1 MLSKKIEAYM
11 IQSNYFETNEDLKE
25 HFHSLINWDE
35 IVNIYE
41 HGFADAKLYE
51 QSKDSRLEMAP
62 TSVGE
67 AIAYYEEILKS
78 CGEISGIY
86 VSQVAQEVDW
96 EGLAY
101 ENGQVKHPQAMVD
114 VVKKY
119 HEAGLGPVAFK
130 RKFGGLGVPNTIK
143 AMIAEIMYRSDSSI
157 TIAVGSMGLA
167 AILERCASEEMQ
179 NEWIPKLISKHYCVT
194 MGLSEPDFGSDLPNV
209 ATKAIKKG
217 EDWYITGTKRFQTVA
232 CGLNGDPAITLTLA
246 RNGSSES
253 GARGL
258 SFYIVENKDYSIQ
271 GIEKKLGIKA
281 SATCE
286 VVYENS
292 KAQLVGKEG
301 YGLVKYV
308 MGMLNGARLSVSSQ
322 GTGIATAAYEEAKK
336 YANERIQ
343 FGKPIITIPAVKRM
357 LDRMEREIAAMR
369 CLMVEAAYSVD
380 KYYWTEDIKNLDP
393 NSPEAKD
400 AKFWEKVANTLTPIS
415 KYFNSETCNDLVYD
429 ALQVFGGAGYTEEYD
444 LARLYRDARIT
455 NIYDG
460 TTQIQVNAAI
470 GGITSGMSHT
480 GIFRA
485 YLEHISKDFSS
496 SSTLNRVRTN
506 FEELVETW
514 KKFSESQVREK
525 YAFEVVESAAR
536 LVVGYLMERAA
547 HRSQGERKLIR
558 QTWCKEYHIDSL
570 AITSGN
576 LIRLQEMVL

>member
-1 MLSKKIEAYM
+1 M
-11 IQSNYFETNEDLKE
+11 IQSNYYQTNEDLKE
-25 HFHSLINWDE
+25 HFQSLIDWNE

-41 HGFADAKLYE
+41 NNFADAKLYIE
-51 QSKDSRLEMAP
+51 TKNPKLEMAP
-62 TSVGE
+62 SSVDE
-67 AIAYYEEILKS
+67 AIAFYEEILNS
-78 CGEISGIY
+78 CGEISGMY

-96 EGLAY
+96 EGLTY
-101 ENGQVKHPQAMVD
+101 ENGVVKHPQAMVD
-114 VVKKY
+114 VIHKY
-119 HEAGLGPVAFK
+119 HEAGLGPSGFK
-130 RKFGGLGVPNTIK
+130 RKFGGLGVPNIIK
-143 AMIAEIMYRSDSSI
+143 AMIAELMYRSDSSI

-167 AILERCASEEMQ
+167 SILERCATEEMQ
-179 NEWIPKLISKHYCVT
+179 NEWIPKIISNHYSVT

-209 ATKAIKKG
+209 ATKAVKKG
-217 EDWYITGTKRFQTVA
+217 DEWFITGTKRYQTMA
-232 CGLNGDPAITLTLA
+232 CGLNGEPGLTLTLA
-246 RNGSSES
+246 RNGSPES

-292 KAQLVGKEG
+292 KAHLVGKEG
-301 YGLVKYV
+301 FGLVKYV

-336 YANERIQ
+336 YAMERIQ
-343 FGKPIITIPAVKRM
+343 FGKPIITIPAVKKL

-380 KYYWTEDIKNLDP
+380 KYYWTEDLKNLDP
-393 NSPEAKD
+393 ASKEAKE

-470 GGITSGMSHT
+470 GGITSGMSQT
-480 GIFRA
+480 GVFRA
-485 YLEHISKDFSS
+485 YLDHLSKDFSS
-496 SSTLNRVRTN
+496 PSTLQKVRGT
-506 FEELVETW
+506 FEEIVETW
-514 KKFSESQVREK
+514 KNLTETPVREK

-536 LVVGYLMERAA
+536 LIEGYLMERAA
-547 HRSQGERKLIR
+547 HRSKGEKKSIR
-558 QTWCKEYHIDSL
+558 QAWCKEYHVDSL
-570 AITSGN
+570 AIVTGN
-576 LIRLQEMVL
+576 LIRLQEMVK

>member
-1 MLSKKIEAYM
+1 M
-11 IQSNYFETNEDLKE
+11 IQSNYYQTNEDLKE
-25 HFHSLINWDE
+25 HFQSLIDWNE

-41 HGFADAKLYE
+41 NNFEDAKLYTE
-51 QSKDSRLEMAP
+51 TKNQRLEMAP
-62 TSVGE
+62 SSVEE
-67 AIAYYEEILKS
+67 AIAFYEEILNS
-78 CGEISGIY
+78 CGEISGMY

-96 EGLAY
+96 EGLSY
-101 ENGQVKHPQAMVD
+101 ENGVVKHPQAMVD
-114 VVKKY
+114 VIHKY
-119 HEAGLGPVAFK
+119 QEAGLGPSGFK
-130 RKFGGLGVPNTIK
+130 RKYGGLGVPNIIK
-143 AMIAEIMYRSDSSI
+143 AMIAELMYRSDSSI

-167 AILERCASEEMQ
+167 SILERCATDEMK
-179 NEWIPKLISKHYCVT
+179 NEWIPKIISNHYSVT

-209 ATKAIKKG
+209 ATKAVKKG
-217 EDWYITGTKRFQTVA
+217 EEWFITGTKRYQTMA
-232 CGLNGDPAITLTLA
+232 CGLNGEPGLTLTLA
-246 RNGSSES
+246 RNGSPES

-292 KAQLVGKEG
+292 KAHLVGKEG
-301 YGLVKYV
+301 FGLVKYV

-336 YANERIQ
+336 YAMERIQ
-343 FGKPIITIPAVKRM
+343 FGKPIITIPAVKRL

-380 KYYWTEDIKNLDP
+380 KYYWFEDLKNLDP
-393 NSPEAKD
+393 ASNEAKE

-470 GGITSGMSHT
+470 GGITSGMSQT
-480 GIFRA
+480 GVFRA
-485 YLEHISKDFSS
+485 YLEHLSKDFSS
-496 SSTLNRVRTN
+496 PSTLKKVRET
-506 FEELVETW
+506 FEEIVETW
-514 KKFSESQVREK
+514 KKFNETPVREK

-536 LVVGYLMERAA
+536 LIEGYLMERAA
-547 HRSQGERKLIR
+547 HRAKGEKKSIR
-558 QTWCKEYHIDSL
+558 QAWCKEYHVDSL
-570 AITSGN
+570 AIVTGN
-576 LIRLQEMVL
+576 LIRLQEMVK